1 MHLLLSQEDSNWD
14 LYDNGKYV
22 QAIAKKGTWCSDSY
36 FGGYGY
42 FKRYI
47 DCEVKSGKL
56 KLEDL
61 TDRGLEIYKK
71 GGR

>member
-36 FGGYGY
+36 FGSYEY
-42 FKRYI
+42 FKI
-47 DCEVKSGKL
+47 HVANLIEKGTI

-61 TDRGLEIYKK
+61 TERGLKIYK
-71 GGR
+71 GE